1 MDFYLGT
8 ITDVSKE
15 YYMGHLGSINNS
27 LWNVAVSNAPYK
39 TGNLRLNIKKT
50 NNGPNKVTYIYDDL
64 EAAYVNFLEEGIGR
78 NKRHVG
84 FIEFRTVFSMVSE
97 LRSFFMTG
105 QANFTAIPSVVP
117 RTDRVRNYE
126 RKMMKSLG
134 LSVDTRINASERA
147 TLSYAFNSQKKKK
160 QKSYNNI
167 QNPINAGT
175 QFDRFRNLRP

>member
-50 NNGPNKVTYIYDDL
+50 NNGPNKVTYIYDDF

-105 QANFTAIPSVVP
+105 QANFTEIPSIVP

-134 LSVDTRINASERA
+134 LSVDSRINASERA

-160 QKSYNNI
+160 QQSYNNI
-167 QNPINAGT
+167 QNPINTGT